1 MRFFAINGSPRP
13 KCNTAQLLDESLKGI
28 KSVIPDAETERV
40 DLYRIPFNGC
50 KSCFACKR
58 IGGRHYGKCVYNDDF
73 KPILDQIVM
82 SDGVILGS
90 PIYFSDVTGVMRCF
104 IERFAFPF
112 YVYDDGENIAP
123 KKMPTAFIY
132 TMNVD
137 EKLSK
142 AMGYD
147 DLFDKTEIAIDS
159 VFSKPI
165 RYCAFDTYQFN
176 NYSKYKMEM
185 FREEDKRKVRQTQF
199 PKDLKK
205 AFEIG
210 KKIAILAKQHG

>member
-1 MRFFAINGSPRP
+1 MKFFAINGSPRP
-13 KCNTAQLLDESLKGI
+13 KCNTAQLLDNALEGV
-28 KSVIPDAETERV
+28 KSVFPDAETERI
-40 DLYRIPFNGC
+40 DLYRIQFNGC

-58 IGGRHYGKCVYNDDF
+58 IDGRHYGRCAYNDDL
-73 KPILDQIVM
+73 KPILDEIAM
-82 SDGVILGS
+82 ADGVILGS

-123 KKMPTAFIY
+123 KKMLTAFIY

-137 EKLSK
+137 EEVSK

-147 DLFDKTEIAIDS
+147 DLFDKTEIAIEG

-165 RYCAFDTYQFN
+165 RYCAFDTYQFR
-176 NYSKYKMEM
+176 NYSKYKMEI
-185 FREEDKRKVRQTQF
+185 FNEDDKRMVRQTQF
-199 PKDLKK
+199 PKDLEN

-210 KKIAILAKQHG
+210 RKIAIRAEQHD